1 MIYSS
6 AWGEPDI
13 IVLLLCQVLNDLSLK
28 ISRGEKLALVGPS
41 GSGKS
46 SLIKVI
52 QRLYDVQSGEVSV
65 LYIYMGGAYYAPPLS
80 LLRHLLIAITD
91 LF

>member
-1 MIYSS
+1 MHYF
-6 AWGEPDI
+6 
-13 IVLLLCQVLNDLSLK
+13 QVLKELSLK

-52 QRLYDVQSGEVSV
+52 QRLYDVQFGEVSV
-65 LYIYMGGAYYAPPLS
+65 LYIWKGLTMPLPFHS
-80 LLRHLLIAITD
+80 LGIFSSL
-91 LF
+91 